1 MHLMVSH
8 FEGGVKRARVGAAHV
23 CAPNMSFTRV
33 WHLAWAFG
41 KPKRQNRV
49 SVHAAAKPSVGHTLA
64 PSLATVQCRIE
75 MYVAQ
80 YPQKWYQVEAL
91 NVIKFMTT
99 LICNMLVIT

>member
-64 PSLATVQCRIE
+64 PSLATVPNAELKC
-75 MYVAQ
+75 
-80 YPQKWYQVEAL
+80 
-91 NVIKFMTT
+91 T
-99 LICNMLVIT
+99 LHNIHKSGTKLKH